1 MSNTYQQTLQSLK
14 RTLDQNKALLNLSDN
29 DDYAKFKNLDLYNW
43 DKPKEEQEGTF
54 VGLVGLPV
62 KNGKE
67 LEMFD
72 YEHDIFRYLERNEP
86 TNPKNKHLAIIK
98 SAGLGITTFLLYY
111 IGYKATVNNAWR
123 NKRVSVITA
132 PRIELTTDIILRL
145 KRLFTNNNL
154 LEFNDDKSTT
164 CTINGCVVE
173 ALPASNAA
181 IKSIRGYDNIVM
193 LLVDEASWFNLNQ
206 NQNVTDSIERYA
218 AKSNPIIVACS
229 TPQTVGDWLYNI
241 KQQPESE
248 RFYHLMELSYKVGLG
263 KIYTKQEIELQKKSL
278 SFNREYNLSFEAG
291 IDALFNAQDIDS
303 CIADSY
309 DSTFHNGLTC
319 WAGVDPGY
327 SSSKFAIVV
336 IAWANNKLQVMK
348 ELEVDHA
355 DPDLMRS
362 TLHSIVQEYS
372 LCRLFIDSSS
382 IYLIRQLCKDY
393 GIPDVTMYDDKTKDG
408 LLLTTGCGGASLI
421 QSVNFRTKHKLMLE
435 QLHRVVSTNQIR
447 VDPRFKGVISAL
459 RTATTKQFGDVY
471 DLDKKQSGSNDL
483 LDSLRLSLLC
493 LSSSN

>member
-1 MSNTYQQTLQSLK
+1 MTYQLIQRNLQK
-14 RTLDQNKALLNLSDN
+14 RINESKALLGQVDN
-29 DDYAKFKNLDLYNW
+29 DDYSKFRNLPFYDF
-43 DKPKEEQEGTF
+43 DKPITEQQGTF
-54 VGLVGLPV
+54 VELVGFPRKWNKDLP
-62 KNGKE
+62 
-67 LEMFD
+67 MFD
-72 YEHDIFRYLERNEP
+72 YEQSIFDYLERDEP
-86 TNPKNKHLAIIK
+86 SNPRNKHLAIIK

-111 IGYKATVNNAWR
+111 IGWKCTVNNNAWKG
-123 NKRVSVITA
+123 KRVSIITS
-132 PRIELTTDIILRL
+132 PRIELTVDIVSRL
-145 KRLFTNNNL
+145 KNIFMKKNL
-154 LEFNDDKSTT
+154 LQFDNDRNTT
-164 CTINGCVVE
+164 CTINGCIVE

-218 AKSNPIIVACS
+218 AKSNPILVACS

-241 KQQPESE
+241 KQQKEE
-248 RFYHLMELSYKVGLG
+248 DRFYHLMELSYKVGLG
-263 KIYTKQEIELQKKSL
+263 KIYTEQEIELQKKSL

-291 IDALFNAQDIDS
+291 IDALFNAQDIES
-303 CIADSY
+303 CIAETY

-327 SSSKFAIVV
+327 STSKFAIVV
-336 IAWANNKLQVMK
+336 IAWADGKIQVMK

-355 DPDLMRS
+355 DPDLMRH
-362 TLHSIVQEYS
+362 TIHELVQEYS

-382 IYLIRQLCKDY
+382 IFLIRQLCKDY
-393 GIPDVTMYDDKTKDG
+393 GINDVTMFDDKTKDA
-408 LLLTTGCGGASLI
+408 LLMTNNCGGSALI

-435 QLHRVVSTNQIR
+435 QLHRVVSTQQIR
-447 VDPRFKGVISAL
+447 INPRFKGVISAL

-483 LDSLRLSLLC
+483 LDALRLSLLC
-493 LSSSN
+493 LRSGNN